1 MRLGDADQGPFAHRM
16 SKGEYVA
23 PRIRSW
29 FDRLTTNGGGESRSW
44 FDELT
49 TNGGGESRSWFDE
62 LTTNGWFDGL
72 TTNEG
77 LGGYAMV
84 PLMVRQAHHERAI

>member
-49 TNGGGESRSWFDE
+49 TNGGDESLSWFDE
-62 LTTNGWFDGL
+62 LTTNGGGESRSWFD
-72 TTNEG
+72 E
-77 LGGYAMV
+77 
-84 PLMVRQAHHERAI
+84 AHHERVV